1 MNGLEPYPGYKESG
15 VPWLGEVPEH
25 WGVEPIGRIGQ
36 LFKGNGG
43 SKEDE
48 APSGVPC
55 VRYGDLYTTHE
66 FFIRSTKGYVT
77 PQRAADYT
85 PIRHGDVLFAASG
98 ETIED
103 IGRSA
108 VNLIETEA
116 CCGGDVLLFRPN
128 VEAVARFL
136 GYAAD
141 SSASRHQKACMG
153 RGFTVVH
160 AYAAQLKRL
169 VLPLPPLPEQ
179 AAIVR
184 FLDHADRRIRR
195 YIRAKQK
202 LIKLLE
208 EQKQAIIHH
217 AVTRGLDSNVR
228 PKPSGVEWLG
238 DVPEHWEV
246 VTLRRVIRRAVD
258 GPHHSPNYV
267 DEGVPFL
274 SARNVKVDRWS
285 LGDAKYISEADY
297 EEFCRRVVPEP
308 GDVLYTKGGT
318 TGVAR
323 AVDLRFRFQVWVH
336 VAVLKVVKSKV
347 VPEFLAV
354 SLNAPR
360 SYEQSQLFTR
370 GATNQDL
377 GLGRMKD
384 IVLGLPPLP
393 EQAAILADLGS
404 ATQGIVAAV
413 ERARSEIA
421 LLREYRTRLIADV
434 VTGKLDVREAA
445 LLLPDEAEEPEPLAA
460 AEGDTDLDEV
470 AADDLDT
477 VSEEAEA

>member
-1 MNGLEPYPGYKESG
+1 
-15 VPWLGEVPEH
+15 
-25 WGVEPIGRIGQ
+25 
-36 LFKGNGG
+36 
-43 SKEDE
+43 
-48 APSGVPC
+48 
-55 VRYGDLYTTHE
+55 
-66 FFIRSTKGYVT
+66 
-77 PQRAADYT
+77 
-85 PIRHGDVLFAASG
+85 
-98 ETIED
+98 
-103 IGRSA
+103 
-108 VNLIETEA
+108 
-116 CCGGDVLLFRPN
+116 
-128 VEAVARFL
+128 
-136 GYAAD
+136 
-141 SSASRHQKACMG
+141 
-153 RGFTVVH
+153 
-160 AYAAQLKRL
+160 
-169 VLPLPPLPEQ
+169 
-179 AAIVR
+179 
-184 FLDHADRRIRR
+184 
-195 YIRAKQK
+195 
-202 LIKLLE
+202 
-208 EQKQAIIHH
+208 
-217 AVTRGLDSNVR
+217 
-228 PKPSGVEWLG
+228 
-238 DVPEHWEV
+238 
-246 VTLRRVIRRAVD
+246 
-258 GPHHSPNYV
+258 V

-445 LLLPDEAEEPEPLAA
+445 LLLPDETDEPEALAA